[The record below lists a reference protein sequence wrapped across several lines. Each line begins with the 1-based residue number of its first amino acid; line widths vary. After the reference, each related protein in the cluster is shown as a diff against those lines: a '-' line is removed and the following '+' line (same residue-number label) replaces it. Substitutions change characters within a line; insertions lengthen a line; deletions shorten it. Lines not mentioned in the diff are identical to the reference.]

1 MMGVDFKD
9 ILYGSTLIMEVK
21 KKIDKHD
28 AVDETKKKKLLG
40 DLLLKDFLLKHLT
53 SLSNTFKV
61 RLPPTMPYMPDNV
74 SIISLLSDSSDDED
88 PDIMTVISGKK
99 SDRMATYK
107 SARRS
112 LRLNYINNNNTIT
125 KNTYSQQPFD
135 SKKPFDIKIP
145 SVFKYEANKIHK
157 INTRNENIKQEIN
170 KEEQELKEKYE
181 KLQQIKARLVME
193 LNDNGSDGLLKYDAN
208 ENSLY
213 IDSLIRQ
220 EINDMDKVRRNF
232 YFLKNVEEM
241 IFDFGG
247 NFDYIPQSLLFLI
260 ARDPITAYNTST
272 IIKSDLRKFIMR
284 ALSTVLNPQHLIS
297 IIEMIKNIEQ
307 NVFTFDELV
316 DFTNKFGGETKL
328 LHENKMPL
336 KINMFNNHLRMQ
348 LLRLTLLFNG
358 YLIGDNDEQNLAGF
372 LKLFFYIVS
381 DYNAN
386 KREYTTLEYFTV
398 SIFTQLVKKY
408 HKPDNNE
415 FVLLLFKYIS
425 GIETS
430 NYGNAQET
438 DTTKSF
444 ELCFNFVR
452 LLNVAFTRNNDTNI
466 TDIIYK
472 LNIILIS
479 NASSLDRSIPEVV
492 NELVSYIKLTDIDLK
507 FCYKIKALI
516 FILNGNYMVNQTRD
530 TLNQIKEDIME
541 LKKIFYSSMK
551 KLTTATE
558 NLDLVMMVQDA
569 FHQLEYLNNMIES
582 FQHEDLF
589 YNDI

>member
-1 MMGVDFKD
+1 MK
-9 ILYGSTLIMEVK
+9 L
-21 KKIDKHD
+21 
-28 AVDETKKKKLLG
+28 KKKLLG

-61 RLPPTMPYMPDNV
+61 RLPPTMPYIPDNV

-99 SDRMATYK
+99 SDRIATYK

-125 KNTYSQQPFD
+125 KNTYSQKPFD

-297 IIEMIKNIEQ
+297 IIEMIKNVQ
-307 NVFTFDELV
+307 GNVFTFDELV
-316 DFTNKFGGETKL
+316 DFTDKFGGETKL

-358 YLIGDNDEQNLAGF
+358 YLIGDNEEQNLAGF
-372 LKLFFYIVS
+372 LKLFFYVVS

-408 HKPDNNE
+408 HKSDNNE
-415 FVLLLFKYIS
+415 FVSLLFKYIS

-438 DTTKSF
+438 DTTKSL

-472 LNIILIS
+472 LNIMLIS
-479 NASSLDRSIPEVV
+479 NASSLDQSIPELV
-492 NELVSYIKLTDIDLK
+492 NDLVSYIKLTDIDLK

-516 FILNGNYMVNQTRD
+516 FILNGNYMVNQSRD

>member
-1 MMGVDFKD
+1 MKP
-9 ILYGSTLIMEVK
+9 
-21 KKIDKHD
+21 
-28 AVDETKKKKLLG
+28 KKKLLG

-125 KNTYSQQPFD
+125 KNTYSQKPFD

-328 LHENKMPL
+328 FHENKMPL

-358 YLIGDNDEQNLAGF
+358 YLIGDNEEQNLAGF
-372 LKLFFYIVS
+372 LKLFFYVVS

-398 SIFTQLVKKY
+398 SIFTQLVRKY

-438 DTTKSF
+438 DTTKSL

-472 LNIILIS
+472 LNIMLIS
-479 NASSLDRSIPEVV
+479 NASSLDQSIPELV
-492 NELVSYIKLTDIDLK
+492 NDLVSYIKLTDIDLK

-516 FILNGNYMVNQTRD
+516 FILNGNYMVNQSRD

>member
-1 MMGVDFKD
+1 
-9 ILYGSTLIMEVK
+9 
-21 KKIDKHD
+21 
-28 AVDETKKKKLLG
+28 
-40 DLLLKDFLLKHLT
+40 
-53 SLSNTFKV
+53 
-61 RLPPTMPYMPDNV
+61 MPYIPDNV
-74 SIISLLSDSSDDED
+74 SIISLSSDSSDDED

-99 SDRMATYK
+99 SDRIATYK

-112 LRLNYINNNNTIT
+112 SRLNHINNNNTIT
-125 KNTYSQQPFD
+125 KNTYFQKPFD

-208 ENSLY
+208 ENSSY

-297 IIEMIKNIEQ
+297 IIEMIKNVQ
-307 NVFTFDELV
+307 GNVFTFDELV

-328 LHENKMPL
+328 FHENKMPL

-358 YLIGDNDEQNLAGF
+358 YLIGDNEEQNLAGF
-372 LKLFFYIVS
+372 LKLFFYVVS

-398 SIFTQLVKKY
+398 SVFTQLVKKY
-408 HKPDNNE
+408 HKSDNNE
-415 FVLLLFKYIS
+415 FVSSLFKYIS

-452 LLNVAFTRNNDTNI
+452 LLNVAFTRNNDNII
-466 TDIIYK
+466 TDIIHK
-472 LNIILIS
+472 LNIMSIS
-479 NASSLDRSIPEVV
+479 NESSLDRSIPEVV

>member
-1 MMGVDFKD
+1 M
-9 ILYGSTLIMEVK
+9 
-21 KKIDKHD
+21 
-28 AVDETKKKKLLG
+28 
-40 DLLLKDFLLKHLT
+40 
-53 SLSNTFKV
+53 
-61 RLPPTMPYMPDNV
+61 
-74 SIISLLSDSSDDED
+74 
-88 PDIMTVISGKK
+88 
-99 SDRMATYK
+99 
-107 SARRS
+107 
-112 LRLNYINNNNTIT
+112 
-125 KNTYSQQPFD
+125 
-135 SKKPFDIKIP
+135 
-145 SVFKYEANKIHK
+145 
-157 INTRNENIKQEIN
+157 
-170 KEEQELKEKYE
+170 
-181 KLQQIKARLVME
+181 
-193 LNDNGSDGLLKYDAN
+193 
-208 ENSLY
+208 
-213 IDSLIRQ
+213 
-220 EINDMDKVRRNF
+220 
-232 YFLKNVEEM
+232 
-241 IFDFGG
+241 
-247 NFDYIPQSLLFLI
+247 
-260 ARDPITAYNTST
+260 
-272 IIKSDLRKFIMR
+272 
-284 ALSTVLNPQHLIS
+284 
-297 IIEMIKNIEQ
+297 
-307 NVFTFDELV
+307 
-316 DFTNKFGGETKL
+316 
-328 LHENKMPL
+328 
-336 KINMFNNHLRMQ
+336 
-348 LLRLTLLFNG
+348 
-358 YLIGDNDEQNLAGF
+358 
-372 LKLFFYIVS
+372 
-381 DYNAN
+381 
-386 KREYTTLEYFTV
+386 

>member
-1 MMGVDFKD
+1 MK
-9 ILYGSTLIMEVK
+9 L
-21 KKIDKHD
+21 
-28 AVDETKKKKLLG
+28 KKKLLG

-61 RLPPTMPYMPDNV
+61 RLPPTMPYIPDNV

-99 SDRMATYK
+99 SDRIATYK

-125 KNTYSQQPFD
+125 KNTYSQKPFD

-260 ARDPITAYNTST
+260 ARDPIAAYNTST

-297 IIEMIKNIEQ
+297 IIEMIKNVQ
-307 NVFTFDELV
+307 GNVFTFDELV
-316 DFTNKFGGETKL
+316 DFTDKFGGETKL

-358 YLIGDNDEQNLAGF
+358 YLIGDNEEQNLAGF
-372 LKLFFYIVS
+372 LKLFFYVVS

-408 HKPDNNE
+408 HKSDNNE
-415 FVLLLFKYIS
+415 FVSLLFKYIS

-452 LLNVAFTRNNDTNI
+452 LLNVAFTRNNDNNI
-466 TDIIYK
+466 TDIIHK
-472 LNIILIS
+472 LNIMLIS
-479 NASSLDRSIPEVV
+479 NESSLDRSIPEVV

-516 FILNGNYMVNQTRD
+516 FILNGNYMVNQSRD

>member
-1 MMGVDFKD
+1 MK
-9 ILYGSTLIMEVK
+9 L
-21 KKIDKHD
+21 
-28 AVDETKKKKLLG
+28 KKKLLG

-61 RLPPTMPYMPDNV
+61 RLPPTMPYIPDNV

-99 SDRMATYK
+99 SDRIATYK

-125 KNTYSQQPFD
+125 KNTYSQKPFD

-260 ARDPITAYNTST
+260 ARDPIAAYNTST

-297 IIEMIKNIEQ
+297 IIEMIKNVQ
-307 NVFTFDELV
+307 GNVFTFDELV
-316 DFTNKFGGETKL
+316 DFTDKFGGETKL

-358 YLIGDNDEQNLAGF
+358 YLIGDNEEQNLAGF
-372 LKLFFYIVS
+372 LKLFFYVVS

-398 SIFTQLVKKY
+398 SIFTQLVRKY

-438 DTTKSF
+438 DTTKSL

-472 LNIILIS
+472 LNIMLIS
-479 NASSLDRSIPEVV
+479 NASSLDQSIPELV
-492 NELVSYIKLTDIDLK
+492 NDLVSYIKLTDIDLK

-516 FILNGNYMVNQTRD
+516 FILNGNYMVNQSRD

>member
-1 MMGVDFKD
+1 
-9 ILYGSTLIMEVK
+9 
-21 KKIDKHD
+21 
-28 AVDETKKKKLLG
+28 
-40 DLLLKDFLLKHLT
+40 
-53 SLSNTFKV
+53 
-61 RLPPTMPYMPDNV
+61 MPYMPDNV

-99 SDRMATYK
+99 SDRIATYK

-112 LRLNYINNNNTIT
+112 LRLNHINNNNTIT
-125 KNTYSQQPFD
+125 KNTYSQKPFD

-472 LNIILIS
+472 LNIMLIS
-479 NASSLDRSIPEVV
+479 NESSLDRSIPEVV

>member
-1 MMGVDFKD
+1 NQ
-9 ILYGSTLIMEVK
+9 
-21 KKIDKHD
+21 
-28 AVDETKKKKLLG
+28 KKKLLG

-99 SDRMATYK
+99 SDRIATYK

>member
-1 MMGVDFKD
+1 
-9 ILYGSTLIMEVK
+9 
-21 KKIDKHD
+21 
-28 AVDETKKKKLLG
+28 
-40 DLLLKDFLLKHLT
+40 
-53 SLSNTFKV
+53 
-61 RLPPTMPYMPDNV
+61 MPYMPDNV

-372 LKLFFYIVS
+372 LKLFFYVVS

-386 KREYTTLEYFTV
+386 KKGIYYIRILHSEYFH
-398 SIFTQLVKKY
+398 SISQ
-408 HKPDNNE
+408 E
-415 FVLLLFKYIS
+415 IS
-425 GIETS
+425 Q
-430 NYGNAQET
+430 A
-438 DTTKSF
+438 
-444 ELCFNFVR
+444 R
-452 LLNVAFTRNNDTNI
+452 
-466 TDIIYK
+466 
-472 LNIILIS
+472 
-479 NASSLDRSIPEVV
+479 
-492 NELVSYIKLTDIDLK
+492 
-507 FCYKIKALI
+507 
-516 FILNGNYMVNQTRD
+516 
-530 TLNQIKEDIME
+530 
-541 LKKIFYSSMK
+541 
-551 KLTTATE
+551 
-558 NLDLVMMVQDA
+558 
-569 FHQLEYLNNMIES
+569 
-582 FQHEDLF
+582 
-589 YNDI
+589 